1 MCLTKLPVID
11 FSIGSTCAGDEII
24 SFDRGDTS
32 TKDTSIGFVPSKPAQ
47 LVLVYGL
54 TNWPFTLI
62 RRTVLVLYLLYTKLS
77 FGNEGLPVSTMV
89 RKWCDTSII
98 RCYPGPGE
106 HAMLFFDSYD
116 MDNTWCLSLTGY
128 GKTPSRVV

>member
-11 FSIGSTCAGDEII
+11 FSIGSICAGDEII

-54 TNWPFTLI
+54 TNWPFHDHPED
-62 RRTVLVLYLLYTKLS
+62 S
-77 FGNEGLPVSTMV
+77 
-89 RKWCDTSII
+89 TSII
-98 RCYPGPGE
+98 FTLYE
-106 HAMLFFDSYD
+106 TLF
-116 MDNTWCLSLTGY
+116 W
-128 GKTPSRVV
+128 